1 MKMSLL
7 GLEPESMVREPESSY
22 RRVRVGARGYCCQA
36 QGQSELDIGGRETC
50 VRARVYNKTY
60 GVEPELLPSHI

>member
-50 VRARVYNKTY
+50 VV
-60 GVEPELLPSHI
+60 LLHFM